1 MLNPGLSL
9 VALLLSLLSPAV
21 LADDDHH
28 GGEVELIE
36 VMGAAQTRSHKLYLS
51 LRAENQALA
60 DFYAHELEEAIE
72 DMTRVESYDGFPIG
86 SLAESML
93 LPAFEKLEHAV
104 KAGDMKAAS
113 KRFDTL
119 IGSCNACH
127 AATDHGEI
135 VIQKTDHNPFFQRFE
150 PR

>member
-1 MLNPGLSL
+1 MVLS
-9 VALLLSLLSPAV
+9 SLLSPSV
-21 LADDDHH
+21 LAEGDHD

-36 VMGAAQTRSHKLYLS
+36 VMGAAQTRSHKLHLS

-60 DFYAHELEEAIE
+60 DFYAHELEEAIH
-72 DMTRVESYDGFPIG
+72 DMMRVESYDGFSIAH
-86 SLAESML
+86 LAESML

-104 KAGDMKAAS
+104 KAGDLKAAS
-113 KRFDTL
+113 KRFDAL

-127 AATDHGEI
+127 AATDHDAI
-135 VIQKTDHNPFFQRFE
+135 VIQKTDQNPFFQRFE